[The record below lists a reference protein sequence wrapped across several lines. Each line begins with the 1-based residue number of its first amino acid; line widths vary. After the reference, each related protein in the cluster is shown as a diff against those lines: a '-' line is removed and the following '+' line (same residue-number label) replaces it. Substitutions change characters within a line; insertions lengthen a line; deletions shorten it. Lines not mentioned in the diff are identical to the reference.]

1 MTEQIAPVADGGRAP
16 ADDRIVALRDRYVA
30 AQLAGDRQE
39 ALRLI
44 REDGLQRGIDA
55 PRIALEVIMPAQTEI
70 GRLWQQNRIGVAE
83 EHLAT
88 AISQLVI
95 STLYDHFP
103 REQSNGKRV
112 IVACVEG
119 EQHEI
124 GARLAADFLEMAG
137 FVVHFLGANVPT
149 DSLVAMVRTELPHLV
164 VLSSATT
171 LHLAALRSA
180 ISRVRLVGGGAL
192 PIAVGGG
199 VCAWVQDLGDVAG
212 VSCTGSDVHE
222 LVETAKRLTGVEER

>member
-1 MTEQIAPVADGGRAP
+1 M
-16 ADDRIVALRDRYVA
+16 
-30 AQLAGDRQE
+30 
-39 ALRLI
+39 
-44 REDGLQRGIDA
+44 RGIGA
-55 PRIALEVIMPAQTEI
+55 PRIALEVVMPAQTEI
-70 GRLWQQNRIGVAE
+70 GRLWQENRIGVAE

-88 AISQLVI
+88 AISQLVV

-103 REQSNGKRV
+103 RQQSNGKRV

-149 DSLVAMVRTELPHLV
+149 DSLVSMVRTELPHLV

-171 LHLAALRSA
+171 LHLANLRSA
-180 ISRVRLVGGGAL
+180 ISRVRLVGGEAL

-199 VCAWVQDLGDVAG
+199 VCVWVQDLGDIAG

-222 LVETAKRLTGVEER
+222 LVAAAQRLTGVEDR

>member
-1 MTEQIAPVADGGRAP
+1 MTEQTAPAADGGRAT
-16 ADDRIVALRDRYVA
+16 ADDRVVALRERYVA

-44 REDGLQRGIDA
+44 REEGLERGLDA
-55 PRIALEVIMPAQTEI
+55 PRIALEVIMPAQAEI
-70 GRLWQQNRIGVAE
+70 GRLWQENRIGVAE

-88 AISQLVI
+88 AISQLVV
-95 STLYDHFP
+95 STLYAHFP
-103 REQSNGKRV
+103 RAASNGKRV

-171 LHLAALRSA
+171 LHLAAMRSA
-180 ISRVRLVGGGAL
+180 ISRIRLVGGAAL

-199 VCAWVQDLGDVAG
+199 VCAWVQDLGDIPG
-212 VSCTGSDVHE
+212 VSCTGSDVHD
-222 LVETAKRLTGVEER
+222 LVETAKRLTEAR